1 MCLEV
6 NSKYI
11 KKKNAKIGLKLHISA
26 ILWTFWLKSSLAKP
40 GEHLDAECWRPRSEN
55 QSFTNLTAAAV
66 GIPSLYIEL
75 LPGFGKL
82 FHGNIPIR
90 TNFYCHSCFM
100 MRATHAGNLKSQ
112 LKKASRRF
120 CSSNLGNCNYICFLG
135 GEWGGLMCPKDT
147 ISPLI
152 FSPSLGRSDS
162 IQRRTN

>member
-1 MCLEV
+1 MQKLAWNYIFVQFCGLLAQIRLGQTRRAFGCRVLETEIWK
-6 NSKYI
+6 SE
-11 KKKNAKIGLKLHISA
+11 LH
-26 ILWTFWLKSSLAKP
+26 KSDSGGSGHSL
-40 GEHLDAECWRPRSEN
+40 S
-55 QSFTNLTAAAV
+55 
-66 GIPSLYIEL
+66 IYIEF

>member
-26 ILWTFWLKSSLAKP
+26 ILWTFWLKSGLATP

-66 GIPSLYIEL
+66 GISSLHVLSFLVLE
-75 LPGFGKL
+75 
-82 FHGNIPIR
+82 
-90 TNFYCHSCFM
+90 NFFLEISPFVPTLCHSCFM